1 MGATKERGRKKE
13 QNKKPASQSHKVS
26 GINHSPMPYS
36 KQRSHPASLFRNTPN
51 LGLFAMTSTNVPL
64 FVPLPQPPII
74 TQIPLPP
81 SELKGRAAYF
91 QLWSSHPLPSNNAH
105 SRGLQPSLLH
115 ARPPMQQ
122 KCWAFPLPH
131 PTISP
136 CSMSSSSNSSNR
148 CSIFVWSGV
157 CAMKCVVL
165 HQSCQV

>member
-36 KQRSHPASLFRNTPN
+36 KQRSRPASLFGNTPN
-51 LGLFAMTSTNVPL
+51 LSLFAMTSTDIPF

-81 SELKGRAAYF
+81 SELKDRAAYF
-91 QLWSSHPLPSNNAH
+91 QLWSSLSPAFQQHTQPWFAARSVACTASNAAKM
-105 SRGLQPSLLH
+105 L
-115 ARPPMQQ
+115 
-122 KCWAFPLPH
+122 AFPLPH

-136 CSMSSSSNSSNR
+136 CSMSSSNSSNR
-148 CSIFVWSGV
+148 CSIFVWRGV